1 MTQYGQSVGKMYT
14 PAGWL
19 GTHMM
24 NREVLFFLLVDSQEV
39 SIEPNTHLG
48 SCVV

>member
-1 MTQYGQSVGKMYT
+1 MTQYEQSGVGKMYT
-14 PAGWL
+14 LAGWL

-39 SIEPNTHLG
+39 SIVPNTPE
-48 SCVV
+48 